1 MPAVDIFPDPVLDE
15 LLSFF
20 NVNIHK
26 LPFHDSGFHGQVRQ
40 VSLPH
45 YFLKD

>member
-1 MPAVDIFPDPVLDE
+1 MPTVDVFPDPVLDE

-20 NVNIHK
+20 NVNIHT
-26 LPFHDSGFHGQVRQ
+26 LPFHDSGFHGQA
-40 VSLPH
+40 SLPH